1 MRIRL
6 ARLAAA
12 TALPLALASCSFLQG
27 LFGSDDGTEDG
38 SGEASSSA
46 EAVSVAIS
54 EPTTVRT
61 IKSSGSLT
69 LTVSHESA
77 GDVYFVFTIRRSA
90 PTPTS
95 PASSRRPRRPG
106 PPLPA
111 EPR

>member
-69 LTVSHESA
+69 LTVSLESA
-77 GDVYFVFTIRRSA
+77 GDVYFVFTNSSLGSYA
-90 PTPTS
+90 DEPGVEPS
-95 PASSRRPRRPG
+95 ASSARSSAAG
-106 PPLPA
+106 
-111 EPR
+111 